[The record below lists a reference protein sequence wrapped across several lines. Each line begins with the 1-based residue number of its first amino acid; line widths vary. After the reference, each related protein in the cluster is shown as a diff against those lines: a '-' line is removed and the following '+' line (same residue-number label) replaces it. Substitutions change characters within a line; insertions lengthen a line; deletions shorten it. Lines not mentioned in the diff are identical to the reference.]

1 MTLPDLQEVDLAG
14 SGFTI
19 TGHTVHGQ
27 LDGDAAMA
35 RLRGGLRLHVLKL
48 LFAPYCADSP
58 SLT

>member
-1 MTLPDLQEVDLAG
+1 LQEVDLAG

-35 RLRGGLRLHVLKL
+35 RLRRAATARAQAALRAVLCGLTKSH
-48 LFAPYCADSP
+48 
-58 SLT
+58 LTGT